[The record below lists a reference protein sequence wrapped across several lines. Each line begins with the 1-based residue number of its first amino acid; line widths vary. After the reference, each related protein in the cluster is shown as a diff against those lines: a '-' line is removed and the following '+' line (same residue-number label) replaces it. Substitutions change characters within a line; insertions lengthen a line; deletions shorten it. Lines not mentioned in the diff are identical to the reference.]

1 MFRCIQPGMAHHEDG
16 CYPIKPNPHWY
27 VTINSLYKFSPEI
40 EQQRAYHFREEV
52 SRCENK
58 IVFRFPVPKD
68 IEQRHSNGRYTW
80 VCFCFF
86 TFQIVFMSRSS
97 LQETIYVTIFGTH
110 TPAGKT
116 FDIALIVTIL
126 TSITVLMLGSVSS
139 IGALW
144 GKVFYWMEW
153 GFTLVFTIEYLL
165 RLYSSPKPAAY
176 ARSFYGIVDLLA
188 ILPTYLVFLFPTA
201 HYLMVIRLL
210 RVMRIFRVLK
220 LMRYLQDSNLL
231 LRSLLQSSR
240 KILIFFTTVAVLVT
254 VFGSLMFVIEGPEH
268 GFTSIPYSIYWA
280 IVTLTTVG
288 YGDVVPQTDLG
299 KALASFT
306 MLMGYSIIAVPT
318 GIITAEIGH
327 QSQLHRTL
335 VKCMN
340 CSRAGHE
347 PDAVFCKH
355 CGSQLAD
362 PDDRVVQTTES

>member
-1 MFRCIQPGMAHHEDG
+1 MA
-16 CYPIKPNPHWY
+16 
-27 VTINSLYKFSPEI
+27 
-40 EQQRAYHFREEV
+40 
-52 SRCENK
+52 
-58 IVFRFPVPKD
+58 
-68 IEQRHSNGRYTW
+68 
-80 VCFCFF
+80 
-86 TFQIVFMSRSS
+86 RSA
-97 LQETIYVTIFGTH
+97 LQEKIYVTIFGTH

-116 FDIALIVTIL
+116 FDIALIVIIL
-126 TSITVLMLGSVSS
+126 ASITVLMLGSVSS
-139 IGALW
+139 IGSSW
-144 GKVFYWMEW
+144 GKVFFWMEW
-153 GFTLVFTIEYLL
+153 CFTLIFTVEYVL

-176 ARSFYGIVDLLA
+176 ARSFYGMVDLLA
-188 ILPTYLVFLFPTA
+188 ILPTYLVFLFPAA

-240 KILIFFTTVAVLVT
+240 KIMIFFTTVAVLVT
-254 VFGSLMFVIEGPEH
+254 VFGSLMFVIEGPEN

-288 YGDVVPQTDLG
+288 YGDIVPQSDLG

-318 GIITAEIGH
+318 GIISAEIGH
-327 QSQLHRTL
+327 QTQLHRTL

-340 CSRAGHE
+340 CSRSGHE
-347 PDAVFCKH
+347 TDAMFCKH

-362 PDDRVVQTTES
+362 PEHRVVPSADT